1 MNKKQKKIKFL
12 DPDEEYDIYRY
23 NTDKYYKKLWD
34 DKILEENE
42 IFYKYSS
49 NKFYLACFDVLN
61 DEIYFQDYFTDEIIH
76 KNILLN
82 RHNTKYYNR
91 IYILHKYWQKIEELS
106 GFNKT
111 SFISERAI
119 NYFKRPI
126 ISNFIY
132 PETKGLFNNH
142 NCYPLPCVMQ
152 NYGEFEITI
161 KVHLNC
167 FDMDIEDDNNENKKN
182 NNKNNN
188 NETNEGDNNKDQK
201 NIFIK
206 TYDEFDFS
214 YKIPLLYVV
223 DTIIRDTIDQLKI
236 FLLTKMKEKRKEM
249 EEEEEN
255 NDNEAEGEYGYEIN
269 TNNKN
274 GKRVTSVNNNIN
286 KKINKSINGSIISKE
301 YLKYKNKLNIL
312 EEGQK
317 NSDYRF
323 VLKLSKFEEYLFGDY
338 SIGSYE
344 CIRNYIRQ
352 YMKIPLVLIKRPKF
366 EIKPR
371 ISSFPPIIMME
382 SNKPYS
388 YFNLLDKYLKNYPDE
403 CAIFRFGETEKPK
416 ENEDREEKLTKF
428 CESGECDCP
437 FELTIVGI
445 YNFKLMFEW
454 LNDNNYNKNEMM
466 LGYFNDFQTKE
477 EYENSLFKNKVQK
490 FFGCTKKTNSSFHS
504 NPHFHRSG
512 IIEPGKL
519 NNDNN
524 NTNAN
529 NEDSKKKSKI
539 EKKNQE
545 QDRKKELKEKKNTIR
560 LIKESTR
567 RENSLQKKLNFL
579 RINKAEAESQ
589 NNSFIKKF
597 TPSSSYPEDTV
608 KKLNKFQTN
617 PFYPF
622 PHQKNLNYKHLKFSP
637 TFIQIKIELLY
648 GSYDIEEHYSKN
660 YIINDNIDI
669 MEKICFNTD
678 SLIVSHLPRETRLG
692 ITAFILNKDNST
704 EIGSGQLPLF
714 NEKGEFV
721 SDEIKIN
728 IWPLFKINPRI
739 NCCEQFLMKSKTI
752 KSKHGINKNY
762 LKQAVDDIKRTRYR
776 NQSKKRYDVDPL
788 SNKPLT
794 NLRRTCKLN
803 NSYKNAPLSSSR
815 KSVENEE
822 NNEKVNKNNGY
833 NDSENSDE
841 ENEKPIPPTPGFTME
856 NYNSNDFC
864 YIILKFPKYARK
876 MIHTQKSPISYKNF
890 LNLKGYDKTEE
901 NGKKTKL
908 KNPFKELFM
917 INEFNKVIDEFKETI
932 PYDDDL
938 DIDSINK
945 KQNMDNDIKEAE
957 QENLESNENEPA
969 LGINDVFTKLK
980 DLNRIISIDP
990 YTPINEDDR
999 KTILLCRDF
1008 ISTEAKGIDVFLRS
1022 INWFNPLEQYIAHLY
1037 LKRWAKLEPEDAI
1050 GLLDSRFPDTHI
1062 RELAIKTLSETTDD
1076 IIELYMLELC
1086 QCLFYENYYTSPL
1099 GDFIIE
1105 QSLKNQKL
1113 IGNKFYWS
1121 SKVASENFLF
1131 RDRIIILLTQLFMM
1145 SGPSFI
1151 NNITDKININAEFK
1165 NLSRTAKKYYPK
1177 EGSANVNERVKNLIR
1192 ERFNN
1197 GISKFELP
1205 IHPSY
1210 CASGF
1215 EFTKLRVFSS
1225 KMVPIALNLY
1235 SSDGETFRV
1244 IFKIG
1249 DDLRQDS
1256 MILQIFKIMDKIWL
1270 ENDLDLK
1277 LSIYNVC
1284 PLELKCGFME
1294 FVEGT
1299 PLEEVQKKEND
1310 LGGALDKELLYK
1322 YLNNLSNEISKSK
1335 EGLPLDK
1342 ELDNFIRSLAGYCV
1356 ATGVMG
1362 IADRHPANVMI
1373 KQNGIFFHIDFGHIF
1388 GNFKK
1393 KFGFKRER
1401 SLFLLTP
1408 DMAYVYM
1415 KSNNKKIFTNYCT
1428 NAFNILRRNAQRLL
1442 NITITMSSSNM
1453 PEFSTMSDVM
1463 YFKDQLKL
1471 ELNNEEEASDYFIR
1485 MIKETINDKYRIID
1499 NLIHNCVHP

>member
-1 MNKKQKKIKFL
+1 
-12 DPDEEYDIYRY
+12 
-23 NTDKYYKKLWD
+23 
-34 DKILEENE
+34 
-42 IFYKYSS
+42 
-49 NKFYLACFDVLN
+49 
-61 DEIYFQDYFTDEIIH
+61 
-76 KNILLN
+76 
-82 RHNTKYYNR
+82 
-91 IYILHKYWQKIEELS
+91 
-106 GFNKT
+106 
-111 SFISERAI
+111 
-119 NYFKRPI
+119 
-126 ISNFIY
+126 
-132 PETKGLFNNH
+132 
-142 NCYPLPCVMQ
+142 MQ

-167 FDMDIEDDNNENKKN
+167 FDMDNEDDNNDYKNNDSNENDNKKN
-182 NNKNNN
+182 
-188 NETNEGDNNKDQK
+188 QK
-201 NIFIK
+201 NKFIK
-206 TYDEFDFS
+206 TFDEFEFS

-223 DTIIRDTIDQLKI
+223 DTIIQDTIDELKI
-236 FLLTKMKEKRKEM
+236 FLLNKIKEKRKEM

-255 NDNEAEGEYGYEIN
+255 NDNDFEGDYNYEIN
-269 TNNKN
+269 TYSKNN
-274 GKRVTSVNNNIN
+274 KRVTSVNNNLN
-286 KKINKSINGSIISKE
+286 KKYNKSSGSLISKE
-301 YLKYKNKLNIL
+301 YLSYKNKLNIL

-317 NSDYRF
+317 NSEYRF

-352 YMKIPLVLIKRPKF
+352 YMKIPLVLIKRTKF

-382 SNKPYS
+382 ANKQYT

-416 ENEDREEKLTKF
+416 EKEDREEKLTKY

-437 FELTIVGI
+437 FEMTIVGI

-466 LGYFNDFQTKE
+466 LGYFNEFQTKE
-477 EYENSLFKNKVQK
+477 EYENSLLKNKVQK
-490 FFGCTKKTNSSFHS
+490 FFGCNSKNGNNTIHLSQS
-504 NPHFHRSG
+504 HFHRSG
-512 IIEPGKL
+512 IIEPGKI
-519 NNDNN
+519 NNENNSNN
-524 NTNAN
+524 NII
-529 NEDSKKKSKI
+529 NEEIKKKSKI

-545 QDRKKELKEKKNTIR
+545 EDRKKELKEKKKNISLIR
-560 LIKESTR
+560 KSTKN
-567 RENSLQKKLNFL
+567 ENELQNKLNFL
-579 RINKAEAESQ
+579 RLSKAGADSQ
-589 NNSFIKKF
+589 SILFKYIFN
-597 TPSSSYPEDTV
+597 SSSYPEDTER
-608 KKLNKFQTN
+608 KINKLQTN

-622 PHQKNLNYKHLKFSP
+622 PHQKYINYKHLKFSP
-637 TFIQIKIELLY
+637 TFITIKIDILY
-648 GSYDIEEHYSKN
+648 GSYDIESHYSKN

-669 MEKICFNTD
+669 MEKIYFNPD
-678 SLIVSHLPRETRLG
+678 KLIISHLPRETRLG
-692 ITAFILNKDNST
+692 ITAFILNKECSSKI

-728 IWPLFKINPRI
+728 IWPLFKINPRV
-739 NCCEQFLMKSKTI
+739 NCCEQFLMKSQII
-752 KSKHGINKNY
+752 KAKRPLNKSYLKDAIYELKNNKLKANKNKY
-762 LKQAVDDIKRTRYR
+762 
-776 NQSKKRYDVDPL
+776 NYDKDSL
-788 SNKPLT
+788 SNKSLR
-794 NLRRTCKLN
+794 NLRRSTK
-803 NSYKNAPLSSSR
+803 LSSVYKKALNPAI
-815 KSVENEE
+815 KSIENEE
-822 NNEKVNKNNGY
+822 NNENINKSNIYNNET
-833 NDSENSDE
+833 ENSDD
-841 ENEKPIPPTPGFTME
+841 ENEKLIAPIPGFSTE
-856 NYNSNDFC
+856 SYNSNDFC
-864 YIILKFPKYARK
+864 FIILKFPKYAKK
-876 MIHTQKSPISYKNF
+876 MIHTQKNPISYKNF
-890 LNLKGYDKTEE
+890 LNIKGFKTEE
-901 NGKKTKL
+901 NGKEINR
-908 KNPFKELFM
+908 NPFQELFM
-917 INEFNKVIDEFKETI
+917 INEFNKVIDEFKETWPNDENFYI
-932 PYDDDL
+932 
-938 DIDSINK
+938 INK
-945 KQNMDNDIKEAE
+945 KKTINNFIKETE
-957 QENLESNENEPA
+957 PENLESNENEPFSEV
-969 LGINDVFTKLK
+969 GINDVFEKLK
-980 DLNRIISIDP
+980 DLNKLISTDP
-990 YTPINEDDR
+990 LTPINSEDR

-1008 ISTEAKGIDVFLRS
+1008 LSTEAKGIDVFLRS

-1050 GLLDSRFPDTHI
+1050 GLLDSRFPDTHV
-1062 RELAIKTLSETTDD
+1062 RELAIKTLYETTDD

-1113 IGNKFYWS
+1113 IGNKFYWC

-1131 RDRIIILLTQLFMM
+1131 RDRIVILLTQLFMM

-1151 NNITDKININAEFK
+1151 DNITNKINVNAEFK

-1177 EGSANVNERVKNLIR
+1177 EGSAKVNERVKNLIK

-1197 GISKFELP
+1197 GICKIELP

-1210 CASGF
+1210 CVAGF

-1235 SSDGETFRV
+1235 SSDGATFRV

-1299 PLEEVQKKEND
+1299 PLEEVQKNEND

-1335 EGLPLDK
+1335 DGLPLEK

-1373 KQNGIFFHIDFGHIF
+1373 KKNGIFFHIDFGHIF

-1415 KSNNKKIFTNYCT
+1415 KSNNKKIFINYCT

-1453 PEFSTMSDVM
+1453 PEFSTMSDVI
-1463 YFKDQLKL
+1463 YFRDMLKL

>member
-1 MNKKQKKIKFL
+1 MNKKPKKIKFL
-12 DPDEEYDIYRY
+12 DPDEEFDLYRY

-34 DKILEENE
+34 DKVLEENE
-42 IFYKYSS
+42 ISYKFSK
-49 NKFYLACFDVLN
+49 NKFYLACFDVLK
-61 DEIYFQDYFTDEIIH
+61 DEIYFQDYFTDDIIH
-76 KNILLN
+76 KNCLLN
-82 RHNTKYYNR
+82 RHHIKYRNR
-91 IYILHKYWQKIEELS
+91 INILHKYWQKIEELT
-106 GFNKT
+106 GFNKI
-111 SFISERAI
+111 SYISEKAKS
-119 NYFKRPI
+119 YFKRPI
-126 ISNFIY
+126 SSNFIY
-132 PETKGLFNNH
+132 PETKGLFNNN

-167 FDMDIEDDNNENKKN
+167 FDMDNDEDNNDNKNFNNDSNEND
-182 NNKNNN
+182 NNKN
-188 NETNEGDNNKDQK
+188 QK
-201 NIFIK
+201 NKFLK
-206 TYDEFDFS
+206 TYDEFKHS

-223 DTIIRDTIDQLKI
+223 DTIIQDTIDELKI
-236 FLLTKMKEKRKEM
+236 FLLKKMKEKRKEM
-249 EEEEEN
+249 AEEDDN
-255 NDNEAEGEYGYEIN
+255 NDNDLDGENKYGMT
-269 TNNKN
+269 TNSKI
-274 GKRVTSVNNNIN
+274 GKRVTSVNNNI
-286 KKINKSINGSIISKE
+286 KKFSKSNGSFLSKE
-301 YLKYKNKLNIL
+301 YLRYKNKLDIL

-352 YMKIPLVLIKRPKF
+352 YMKIPLVLIKRTKF

-382 SNKPYS
+382 ANKQYS
-388 YFNLLDKYLKNYPDE
+388 YFNLLDKYLKNYPNDS
-403 CAIFRFGETEKPK
+403 AIFRFGESEKPK
-416 ENEDREEKLTKF
+416 ENEDREAKLTKY
-428 CESGECDCP
+428 CESGECDYP

-454 LNDNNYNKNEMM
+454 LNDNDYNKNEMM
-466 LGYFNDFQTKE
+466 LGYFNEFSTKE

-490 FFGCTKKTNSSFHS
+490 FFGCAAKNKNNMFLMSQA
-504 NPHFHRSG
+504 HFHRAGPIESG
-512 IIEPGKL
+512 KINYENTL
-519 NNDNN
+519 NNSP
-524 NTNAN
+524 TM
-529 NEDSKKKSKI
+529 NEESKKKNKI
-539 EKKNQE
+539 EMKNQE
-545 QDRKKELKEKKNTIR
+545 EDRKKELKEKNKNIN
-560 LIKESTR
+560 LIKK
-567 RENSLQKKLNFL
+567 SLKKEIELQNKLNFL
-579 RINKAEAESQ
+579 RLSKADTST
-589 NNSFIKKF
+589 NLKKNFMF
-597 TPSSSYPEDTV
+597 TSASYPEDIE
-608 KKLNKFQTN
+608 KKLNKLQSN

-622 PHQKNLNYKHLKFSP
+622 PHQKYTNYKHLKFYP
-637 TFIQIKIELLY
+637 IFISIKIELLY
-648 GSYDIEEHYSKN
+648 GSYDIDSYMSKN

-669 MEKICFNTD
+669 MEKIYFNPD
-678 SLIVSHLPRETRLG
+678 KLIISHLPRETRLG
-692 ITAFILNKDNST
+692 ITAFILSKDTNSKI
-704 EIGSGQLPLF
+704 EIGSGQISLF
-714 NEKGEFV
+714 NEKGEFI
-721 SDEIKIN
+721 SDEIKVN
-728 IWPLFKINPRI
+728 LWPLFKINPRI
-739 NCCEQFLMKSKTI
+739 NCCEQFLMKSQII
-752 KSKHGINKNY
+752 KPKRSLNRSYLKEAIDEIRRSKHIGNKH
-762 LKQAVDDIKRTRYR
+762 
-776 NQSKKRYDVDPL
+776 
-788 SNKPLT
+788 
-794 NLRRTCKLN
+794 KLN
-803 NSYKNAPLSSSR
+803 KDKDSIMNKGMRIRRSTHLGLEFKKAFNSF
-815 KSVENEE
+815 KSFETEE
-822 NNEKVNKNNGY
+822 NNENINQSNIYNNET
-833 NDSENSDE
+833 ENSDD
-841 ENEKPIPPTPGFTME
+841 ENETIIPPTPAFTTE
-856 NYNSNDFC
+856 TYNRNDFC
-864 YIILKFPKYARK
+864 YIILKFPKFSRK
-876 MIHTQKSPISYKNF
+876 MIHSQKNPISYKNF
-890 LNLKGYDKTEE
+890 LNIKGYKPEE
-901 NGKKTKL
+901 NGKEDTR
-908 KNPFKELFM
+908 NPFQELFM
-917 INEFNKVIDEFKETI
+917 INEFKKVIDEFKETV
-932 PYDDDL
+932 PYEENLDL
-938 DIDSINK
+938 KNK
-945 KQNMDNDIKEAE
+945 KKIIDNEIQAIDQDNLGRNEKEPFLEVGIKEVWE
-957 QENLESNENEPA
+957 
-969 LGINDVFTKLK
+969 KLK
-980 DLNRIISIDP
+980 DLNKLITTDP
-990 YTPINEDDR
+990 LTPINSDER

-1008 ISTEAKGIDVFLRS
+1008 LSTEAKGIDVFLRS

-1131 RDRIIILLTQLFMM
+1131 RDRIVILLTQLFMM

-1151 NNITDKININAEFK
+1151 NNITDKIKLNAEFK
-1165 NLSRTAKKYYPK
+1165 NLSRTAKKFYPK
-1177 EGSANVNERVKNLIR
+1177 EGSAKVSERVRKIIK
-1192 ERFNN
+1192 ERF
-1197 GISKFELP
+1197 GDGVCKLELP

-1210 CASGF
+1210 CVSGF

-1322 YLNNLSNEISKSK
+1322 YLNNLSNEISKS
-1335 EGLPLDK
+1335 EDSLPLEK

-1373 KQNGIFFHIDFGHIF
+1373 KKNGIFFHIDFGHIF

-1463 YFKDQLKL
+1463 YFKEKLKL

-1485 MIKETINDKYRIID
+1485 MIKETINDKYRIVD

>member
-1 MNKKQKKIKFL
+1 MNKKQKRIKFL
-12 DPDEEYDIYRY
+12 DPDEEYDKYRY

-34 DKILEENE
+34 DKVLEENE
-42 IFYKYSS
+42 IYFKYPT
-49 NKFYLACFDVLN
+49 NKFYLACFDVLK
-61 DEIYFQDYFTDEIIH
+61 DEIYFQEYFTDEIIH
-76 KNILLN
+76 KNCLLN
-82 RHNTKYYNR
+82 RHYVKYQNR
-91 IYILHKYWQKIEELS
+91 INVLHRYWLKIEELT
-106 GFNKT
+106 GFNK
-111 SFISERAI
+111 SAYISEKAKS
-119 NYFKRPI
+119 YFKRPI
-126 ISNFIY
+126 SSNFIY
-132 PETKGLFNNH
+132 PETKGLFNNYDCH
-142 NCYPLPCVMQ
+142 PLPCVMQ
-152 NYGEFEITI
+152 SYGEFEISI

-167 FDMDIEDDNNENKKN
+167 FDIENDEV
-182 NNKNNN
+182 NKNNTE
-188 NETNEGDNNKDQK
+188 NENDNSKGPSN
-201 NIFIK
+201 NIFLK
-206 TYDEFDFS
+206 TFDEFEFT

-223 DTIIRDTIDQLKI
+223 DTIIHDTIDELKI

-249 EEEEEN
+249 EEEEEEN
-255 NDNEAEGEYGYEIN
+255 NEYMEEEYKNEIYTN
-269 TNNKN
+269 TNRNNK
-274 GKRVTSVNNNIN
+274 RLVSISPN
-286 KKINKSINGSIISKE
+286 KKLSKSNGSMISKD
-301 YLKYKNKLNIL
+301 YLRYKNKLNKL

-317 NSDYRF
+317 NNEYQF

-371 ISSFPPIIMME
+371 ISSFPPIIMVE
-382 SNKPYS
+382 ANKNYS
-388 YFNLLDKYLKNYPDE
+388 YFTLLDKYLENYPDK
-403 CAIFRFGETEKPK
+403 CAIFRFGESEKTN
-416 ENEDREEKLTKF
+416 ENEDREEKLTKY

-454 LNDNNYNKNEMM
+454 LNDENYNKNEMM
-466 LGYFNDFQTKE
+466 LGYFNEFQNKE
-477 EYENSLFKNKVQK
+477 DYESSLLKNKVQK
-490 FFGCTKKTNSSFHS
+490 FFGCTQKNSSGLTMS
-504 NPHFHRSG
+504 QTHFHRSG
-512 IIEPGKL
+512 NIESGKVS
-519 NNDNN
+519 NDNIN
-524 NTNAN
+524 NNMN
-529 NEDSKKKSKI
+529 SEESKKKSKQ
-539 EKKNQE
+539 ERKNQE
-545 QDRKKELKEKKNTIR
+545 QDRKKELKEKRNTIN
-560 LIKESTR
+560 LIRKSTKN
-567 RENSLQKKLNFL
+567 ETELQNKLNFL
-579 RINKAEAESQ
+579 RLNKAGADSQ
-589 NNSFIKKF
+589 NNLFKYIF
-597 TPSSSYPEDTV
+597 NSSSYPEDTER
-608 KKLNKFQTN
+608 KINKLQTN

-622 PHQKNLNYKHLKFSP
+622 LHQKHLNYKHIKFSP
-637 TFIQIKIELLY
+637 TFITIKVELLY
-648 GSYDIEEHYSKN
+648 GSYDIESYYSKN

-669 MEKICFNTD
+669 MEKIYFNPD
-678 SLIVSHLPRETRLG
+678 KLIISHLPRETRLG
-692 ITAFILNKDNST
+692 ITVFIVNKECTSKT

-714 NEKGEFV
+714 NERGEFI

-728 IWPLFKINPRI
+728 LWPLFKINPRI
-739 NCCEQFLMKSKTI
+739 NCCEKFLMKSQTI
-752 KSKHGINKNY
+752 KSKHSISRSY
-762 LKQAVDDIKRTRYR
+762 LRDAMNEIK
-776 NQSKKRYDVDPL
+776 KKRIKYGP
-788 SNKPLT
+788 NT
-794 NLRRTCKLN
+794 NILKSTTTEFRR
-803 NSYKNAPLSSSR
+803 SR
-815 KSVENEE
+815 KITKSQHKRNLNDSLKSSKNKEKSENENVTKNGYDNENEE
-822 NNEKVNKNNGY
+822 NNEN
-833 NDSENSDE
+833 SEDE
-841 ENEKPIPPTPGFTME
+841 SEKLIPPVPSFSTE
-856 NYNSNDFC
+856 LYNSNDFC

-890 LNLKGYDKTEE
+890 LNIKGFKTEE
-901 NGKKTKL
+901 NGKEITR
-908 KNPFKELFM
+908 NPFKELFM
-917 INEFNKVIDEFKETI
+917 VNEFNKVIEEFKETLI
-932 PYDDDL
+932 DDDFEL
-938 DIDSINK
+938 INK
-945 KQNMDNDIKEAE
+945 KKLMNKN
-957 QENLESNENEPA
+957 SNEPEGINNHENEPF
-969 LGINDVFTKLK
+969 LEVNINDVLEKLK
-980 DLNRIISIDP
+980 DLNKLITLDP
-990 YTPINEDDR
+990 LTPINPEDR

-1008 ISTEAKGIDVFLRS
+1008 ISTDPKGIDVFLRS
-1022 INWFNPLEQYIAHLY
+1022 INWFNPLEQFIAHLY

-1050 GLLDSRFPDTHI
+1050 GLLDSRFPDTHV
-1062 RELAIKTLSETTDD
+1062 RELAIKTLSQTTDD

-1086 QCLFYENYYTSPL
+1086 QCLFYENYYISPL

-1113 IGNKFYWS
+1113 IGNKFYWC

-1131 RDRIIILLTQLFMM
+1131 KDRIIILLTQLFMM

-1151 NNITDKININAEFK
+1151 DNITNKININAEFK
-1165 NLSRTAKKYYPK
+1165 NLSRTAKKFYPK
-1177 EGSANVNERVKNLIR
+1177 EGSAKVNERVKNLIK

-1197 GISKFELP
+1197 GICNFELP

-1210 CASGF
+1210 CVSGF

-1335 EGLPLDK
+1335 DGLPLDK

-1373 KQNGIFFHIDFGHIF
+1373 KKNGIFFHIDFGHIF

-1415 KSNNKKIFTNYCT
+1415 KSNNKKIFINYCT

-1453 PEFSTMSDVM
+1453 PEFSTMSDVL
-1463 YFKDQLKL
+1463 YFRDMLKL
-1471 ELNNEEEASDYFIR
+1471 ELSNEEEASDYFIR

>member
-1 MNKKQKKIKFL
+1 MNKKQKRIKFL
-12 DPDEEYDIYRY
+12 DPDEEYDKYRY
-23 NTDKYYKKLWD
+23 NTDKYYKRLWD
-34 DKILEENE
+34 DKVLEENE
-42 IFYKYSS
+42 TYYKYPT

-61 DEIYFQDYFTDEIIH
+61 DEIYFQDYFTDDIIK
-76 KNILLN
+76 KNCLLN
-82 RHNTKYYNR
+82 RNFVKYQNR
-91 IYILHKYWQKIEELS
+91 VNILHQYWQKIEELT

-111 SFISERAI
+111 SFLSEKAK

-126 ISNFIY
+126 SSNFIY
-132 PETKGLFNNH
+132 PETKGLFNNY

-152 NYGEFEITI
+152 SYGEFEITI

-167 FDMDIEDDNNENKKN
+167 FDMDSDDNNND
-182 NNKNNN
+182 NKNNN
-188 NETNEGDNNKDQK
+188 SENENDNNKNQS

-206 TYDEFDFS
+206 TYDEFEFS

-223 DTIIRDTIDQLKI
+223 DTIIQDTIDELKI
-236 FLLTKMKEKRKEM
+236 FLLTKMKEKRKET

-255 NDNEAEGEYGYEIN
+255 NDNDYDGEYKNEIN
-269 TNNKN
+269 TNIKN
-274 GKRVTSVNNNIN
+274 AKRVTSVHNNNIN
-286 KKINKSINGSIISKE
+286 KKISKSNGSVISKE
-301 YLKYKNKLNIL
+301 YLRYKNKLNIL

-317 NSDYRF
+317 NNEYRF

-371 ISSFPPIIMME
+371 ITTFPPIIMME
-382 SNKPYS
+382 GNKPYS
-388 YFNLLDKYLKNYPDE
+388 YFNLLDKYLKNYPDKS
-403 CAIFRFGETEKPK
+403 AIFRFGETEKPK
-416 ENEDREEKLTKF
+416 ENEDREEKLTKY

-454 LNDNNYNKNEMM
+454 LNDSNYNKNEMM
-466 LGYFNDFQTKE
+466 LGYFNEFQTKE
-477 EYENSLFKNKVQK
+477 EYESSLLKNKVQK
-490 FFGCTKKTNSSFHS
+490 FFGCTPKTNSGGVQLTQTHY
-504 NPHFHRSG
+504 HRSG
-512 IIEPGKL
+512 IIETNKIN

-524 NTNAN
+524 SN
-529 NEDSKKKSKI
+529 NEDLKKKSKI

-545 QDRKKELKEKKNTIR
+545 QDRKKELKEKKNTIN
-560 LIKESTR
+560 LIRKSTKN
-567 RENSLQKKLNFL
+567 ETELQNKLNFL
-579 RINKAEAESQ
+579 RLSKVGADSQ
-589 NNSFIKKF
+589 NILFKYIFNS
-597 TPSSSYPEDTV
+597 SNYPEDTER
-608 KKLNKFQTN
+608 KINKLQTN

-622 PHQKNLNYKHLKFSP
+622 PQQKYLNYKHIKFSP
-637 TFIQIKIELLY
+637 TFIMIKIDILY
-648 GSYDIEEHYSKN
+648 GSYDIESHYSKN

-669 MEKICFNTD
+669 MEKIYFNPD
-678 SLIVSHLPRETRLG
+678 KLIISHLPRETRLG
-692 ITAFILNKDNST
+692 ITAFLLNKECSSKV

-714 NEKGEFV
+714 NERGEFL
-721 SDEIKIN
+721 SSEIKVN
-728 IWPLFKINPRI
+728 LWPLFKINPRI
-739 NCCEQFLMKSKTI
+739 NCCEQFLMKSQTI
-752 KSKHGINKNY
+752 KAKRSINKSY
-762 LKQAVDDIKRTRYR
+762 LKEELNHIKMNKKLNKSKNIDKDSASYKALLQLRR
-776 NQSKKRYDVDPL
+776 SKKLNSMYKKKMIPMIKTTENDENNESGSKTNRY
-788 SNKPLT
+788 
-794 NLRRTCKLN
+794 N
-803 NSYKNAPLSSSR
+803 N
-815 KSVENEE
+815 ENEE
-822 NNEKVNKNNGY
+822 NNE
-833 NDSENSDE
+833 ENSEDE
-841 ENEKPIPPTPGFTME
+841 DEKLIPPIPGFTTE

-864 YIILKFPKYARK
+864 YIVLKFPKYTRK

-890 LNLKGYDKTEE
+890 LNIKGYRTEE
-901 NGKKTKL
+901 NGKDVT
-908 KNPFKELFM
+908 KNPFQELFM
-917 INEFNKVIDEFKETI
+917 INEFNKVIEEFRETV
-932 PYDDDL
+932 PNEEGL
-938 DIDSINK
+938 DSTNEKKVNK
-945 KQNMDNDIKEAE
+945 NSLKDIE
-957 QENLESNENEPA
+957 QENLDSNENEPF
-969 LGINDVFTKLK
+969 LEVSINDVFEKLK
-980 DLNRIISIDP
+980 DLNKLISLDP
-990 YTPINEDDR
+990 LTPINSEDR

-1008 ISTEAKGIDVFLRS
+1008 LSTDAKGIDVFLRS

-1037 LKRWAKLEPEDAI
+1037 LKRWVKLEPEDAI
-1050 GLLDSRFPDTHI
+1050 GLLDSRFPDTHV

-1086 QCLFYENYYTSPL
+1086 QCLFYENYYISPL

-1113 IGNKFYWS
+1113 IGNKFYWC

-1131 RDRIIILLTQLFMM
+1131 RDRLIILLTQLFMM

-1151 NNITDKININAEFK
+1151 DNITDKININAEFK
-1165 NLSRTAKKYYPK
+1165 NLSRIAKKYYPK
-1177 EGSANVNERVKNLIR
+1177 EGGAKVSERVRNLIK

-1197 GISKFELP
+1197 GICKFELP

-1210 CASGF
+1210 CVSGF

-1335 EGLPLDK
+1335 DGLPLDK

-1373 KQNGIFFHIDFGHIF
+1373 KKNGIFFHIDFGHIF

-1463 YFKDQLKL
+1463 YFKDMLKL

-1485 MIKETINDKYRIID
+1485 MIKETINDKYRIVD

>member
-1 MNKKQKKIKFL
+1 MKKKQKKIKFL
-12 DPDEEYDIYRY
+12 EPDEEFDKYRY
-23 NTDKYYKKLWD
+23 NTDKYYKRLWD

-42 IFYKYSS
+42 IFFKFPS
-49 NKFYLACFDVLN
+49 NKFYLACFDVLK
-61 DEIYFQDYFTDEIIH
+61 DEIYFQDYFNDEIIH
-76 KNILLN
+76 KNCLLN
-82 RHNTKYYNR
+82 RHFIKYHNRVNT
-91 IYILHKYWQKIEELS
+91 LHKYWQQIEKLT

-111 SFISERAI
+111 SYISDKAK

-132 PETKGLFNNH
+132 PETKGLFNNY

-167 FDMDIEDDNNENKKN
+167 FDIDIDENNSDTKINNNDLNENDKDKN
-182 NNKNNN
+182 QN
-188 NETNEGDNNKDQK
+188 

-206 TYDEFDFS
+206 TFDEFEFS

-223 DTIIRDTIDQLKI
+223 DTIIQDTIDELKI

-255 NDNEAEGEYGYEIN
+255 NDNDFDEDYKYEIN
-269 TNNKN
+269 TNSKN
-274 GKRVTSVNNNIN
+274 QKRSNNLN
-286 KKINKSINGSIISKE
+286 KKFSKSNGTIISKE

-317 NSDYRF
+317 NTEYRF

-382 SNKPYS
+382 ANKQYS
-388 YFNLLDKYLKNYPDE
+388 YFNLLDKYFKNYPDK
-403 CAIFRFGETEKPK
+403 CAIFRFGETEKQK
-416 ENEDREEKLTKF
+416 ENEDREEKLTKY

-437 FELTIVGI
+437 LELTIVGI

-454 LNDNNYNKNEMM
+454 LNDSNYNKNEMY

-477 EYENSLFKNKVQK
+477 EYENSLFKNKFQK
-490 FFGCTKKTNSSFHS
+490 FFGCTPKNNNNLNQS
-504 NPHFHRSG
+504 HFHRSG
-512 IIEPGKL
+512 IIEPGKI
-519 NNDNN
+519 NNENA
-524 NTNAN
+524 NTNGN
-529 NEDSKKKSKI
+529 NEDLKKKNKK

-545 QDRKKELKEKKNTIR
+545 ENRKKELKEKKNMISLIR
-560 LIKESTR
+560 KSTKN
-567 RENSLQKKLNFL
+567 ETELQNKLNFL
-579 RINKAEAESQ
+579 RLNKAGADSQ
-589 NNSFIKKF
+589 NILFKYIFN
-597 TPSSSYPEDTV
+597 SSSYPEDTER
-608 KKLNKFQTN
+608 KINKLQTS

-622 PHQKNLNYKHLKFSP
+622 PLQKNTNYKHLKFSP
-637 TFIQIKIELLY
+637 TFITIKIELLY
-648 GSYDIEEHYSKN
+648 GSYDIEYHYSKN

-669 MEKICFNTD
+669 MEKIYFNTD
-678 SLIVSHLPRETRLG
+678 KLIISHLPRETRLA
-692 ITAFILNKDNST
+692 ITAFIVNKECSSKI
-704 EIGSGQLPLF
+704 EMGSGQIPLF
-714 NEKGEFV
+714 NEKGEFL
-721 SDEIKIN
+721 SGEIKIN
-728 IWPLFKINPRI
+728 LWPLFKINPRI
-739 NCCEQFLMKSKTI
+739 NCCEQFLMKSQTI
-752 KSKHGINKNY
+752 KAKRPNNKSY
-762 LKQAVDDIKRTRYR
+762 LREAK
-776 NQSKKRYDVDPL
+776 NELKRYGFKGNKKNVNHDNESY
-788 SNKPLT
+788 SNKTLSL
-794 NLRRTCKLN
+794 LRRSTR
-803 NSYKNAPLSSSR
+803 LSSVYKR
-815 KSVENEE
+815 ALNPKIKSIDNEE
-822 NNEKVNKNNGY
+822 NTENINKSYNENE
-833 NDSENSDE
+833 ENSDE
-841 ENEKPIPPTPGFTME
+841 EDEKPMASIPGFSTE
-856 NYNSNDFC
+856 YYNSNDFC
-864 YIILKFPKYARK
+864 HIILKFPKYARK
-876 MIHTQKSPISYKNF
+876 MIHTQKNPISYRNF
-890 LNLKGYDKTEE
+890 LNIKGFRTEE
-901 NGKKTKL
+901 NGKEVKR
-908 KNPFKELFM
+908 NPFQELFM
-917 INEFNKVIDEFKETI
+917 VNEFNKVIEEFKETV
-932 PYDDDL
+932 PYNG
-938 DIDSINK
+938 DSNLINSK
-945 KQNMDNDIKEAE
+945 SVLDNDIKESE
-957 QENLESNENEPA
+957 GENLQSNENEPF
-969 LGINDVFTKLK
+969 LEVGIKEVLEKLK
-980 DLNRIISIDP
+980 ELNKLMSLDP
-990 YTPINEDDR
+990 LTPITSEER

-1008 ISTEAKGIDVFLRS
+1008 LSTEAKGIDVFLRS

-1050 GLLDSRFPDTHI
+1050 GLLDSRFPDTHV

-1076 IIELYMLELC
+1076 IIELYMMELS

-1113 IGNKFYWS
+1113 IGNKFYWC

-1131 RDRIIILLTQLFMM
+1131 RDRIVILLTQLFMM

-1151 NNITDKININAEFK
+1151 DNITNKININAEFK

-1177 EGSANVNERVKNLIR
+1177 EGSAKVNERVKNLIK

-1197 GISKFELP
+1197 GVCKFELP

-1235 SSDGETFRV
+1235 SSDGATFRV

-1284 PLELKCGFME
+1284 PLELKCGFVE

-1335 EGLPLDK
+1335 DGLPLDK

-1373 KQNGIFFHIDFGHIF
+1373 KKNGIFFHIDFGHIF

-1415 KSNNKKIFTNYCT
+1415 KSNNKKIFINYCT

-1442 NITITMSSSNM
+1442 NITITMASSNM